1 MPDPAPYRTLS
12 DPSGPFE
19 LKEKKSKFIGWAF
32 PASSVG
38 EAAAHIASLRSRYGD
53 ASHVCHAFRIGT
65 DQPAIRMSDDGEPAH
80 SAGAPILHQIEAAG
94 LHNVVVAV
102 VRYYGGTN
110 LGVGGLIRAY
120 REAARGCLK
129 DARVVTRL
137 PYAILT
143 LDFQYPDLDAVM
155 RFISQN
161 KLEIREQQMDLS
173 CSLKIRVPLH
183 ALDET
188 RNGIAALGQV
198 RLREETRY

>member
-12 DPSGPFE
+12 APAGPFE

-32 PASSVG
+32 HASTAG

-53 ASHVCHAFRIGT
+53 ATHVCHAFRIGA
-65 DQPAIRMSDDGEPAH
+65 DQPVVRMSDDGEPAH

-102 VRYYGGTN
+102 VRYYGGIN

-137 PYAILT
+137 PHAILT

-161 KLEIREQQMDLS
+161 RLEILGQQMELS
-173 CSLKIRVPLH
+173 CSVKIRVPLH
-183 ALDET
+183 ALDEM
-188 RNGIAALGQV
+188 RHGIAALGQV
-198 RLREETRY
+198 KIGVETRY